1 MAEEKGWRYNL
12 IEAFDQPWKRQSEGA
27 VGGYWGLFS
36 ADRAEKGVLAGPVSN
51 LPDWPL
57 WLGLSGVILLAGL
70 LVGGRPAS
78 ARHAFLLPLA
88 GALGAGC
95 IGLWLELSVIT
106 SRFWGEWLWSAAL
119 VGLNLLVLLHISLAL
134 SARAGWRSKAFDWL
148 QRHAGLWLAAAG
160 FAGAVLMLGM
170 VFDARYRSFPSA
182 ALLFP
187 ALVYLC
193 RPVATPRREALLLA
207 LIIAAGIPAQ
217 LALEGLSNL
226 QALGWAAVSLL
237 LLGALLRGRL
247 APQKA

>member
-1 MAEEKGWRYNL
+1 
-12 IEAFDQPWKRQSEGA
+12 

-36 ADRAEKGVLAGPVSN
+36 ADREETGVRAGPVRN
-51 LPDWPL
+51 LPGWPL
-57 WLGLSGVILLAGL
+57 WLGLSGVILLGAL

-78 ARHAFLLPLA
+78 ARSAFLLPLA

-106 SRFWGEWLWSAAL
+106 SRFWGEWLWAAAL
-119 VGLNLLVLLHISLAL
+119 TGLNLLVLLHICLTL
-134 SARAGWRSKAFDWL
+134 SARAGWRAQAFDAL
-148 QRHAGLWLAAAG
+148 QRRAGLWLAAAG

-193 RPVATPRREALLLA
+193 RPVVALRRETWLLA
-207 LIIAAGIPAQ
+207 LIIAVGIPAQ

-237 LLGALLRGRL
+237 LLGALWRGMR
-247 APQKA
+247 AQRTM